1 LSAPTI
7 AAAVALGTVA
17 GILAGMFGVGGG
29 ILFVPTL
36 IALGLS
42 THHAAATSLLAIVP
56 TALVG
61 VWRQR
66 RYGNLRA
73 RAALVVGVASIAGV
87 EAGVRIALA
96 LPEHTLRR
104 LFGVLL
110 IAVAAQLA
118 YRVRPVTSRYP
129 ESS

>member
-1 LSAPTI
+1 MSAATI
-7 AAAVALGTVA
+7 VGAIALGALA
-17 GILAGMFGVGGG
+17 GMLAGMFGVGGG
-29 ILFVPTL
+29 ILFVPAL

-42 THHAAATSLLAIVP
+42 THHATATSLLAIVP

-73 RAALVVGVASIAGV
+73 RAALIIGLASIAGV

-96 LPEHTLRR
+96 LPEHALRR

-110 IAVAAQLA
+110 IGAAAQLA
-118 YRVRPVTSRYP
+118 YRVRPTRSRYP
-129 ESS
+129 ESP

>member
-1 LSAPTI
+1 MSAATI
-7 AAAVALGTVA
+7 AAAIGLGLVA
-17 GILAGMFGVGGG
+17 GVLAGMFGVGGG

-56 TALVG
+56 TAIVG

-66 RYGNLRA
+66 RYGNLRV
-73 RAALVVGVASIAGV
+73 RAAVVLGVASIGGV
-87 EAGVRIALA
+87 EGGVQVASA
-96 LPEHTLRR
+96 LPEHALRR

-110 IAVAAQLA
+110 IAVATQLA
-118 YRVRPVTSRYP
+118 FRARSAVSRYP
-129 ESS
+129 QSS